1 MLGKALKAEKDKVKA
16 DGLVQEQALKERNDF
31 IKALQQFD
39 EANND
44 AWELEADKFVEEMQ
58 ELANTIGKQLK
69 PDQLVVMGLLLKS
82 QHHTTLT
89 QLATG
94 FGKSLMLAL
103 LAKYINKTTG
113 KKVIILVPSTF
124 LHAYQQYFY
133 CPSASKIPD
142 NITDPSCK

>member
-1 MLGKALKAEKDKVKA
+1 M
-16 DGLVQEQALKERNDF
+16 VQEQALKERNDF
-31 IKALQQFD
+31 LKALQQFD
-39 EANND
+39 EANNV
-44 AWELEADKFVEEMQ
+44 AWELEADRFVEEMQ
-58 ELANTIGKQLK
+58 ELAGIVDKK
-69 PDQLVVMGLLLKS
+69 FRPDQLVVMGLLLKS

-113 KKVIILVPSTF
+113 KKVIILVPSAF

-133 CPSASKIPD
+133 CPSASNIPD
-142 NITDPSCK
+142 DITDPSCK

>member
-82 QHHTTLT
+82 QHHTILT